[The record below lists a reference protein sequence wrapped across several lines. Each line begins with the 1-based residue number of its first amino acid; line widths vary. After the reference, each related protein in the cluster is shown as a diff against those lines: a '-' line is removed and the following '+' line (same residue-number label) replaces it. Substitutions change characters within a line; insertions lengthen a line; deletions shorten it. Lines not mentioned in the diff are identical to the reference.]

1 MGFPLVQILIFLS
14 AMLTFPQTESD
25 FGVPVQAFDFLAIL
39 VRWFCQNYQNL
50 ESLQLN
56 FILLNISGEFRIF
69 EVFVMTA
76 Y

>member
-14 AMLTFPQTESD
+14 TMLTFPQTESD
-25 FGVPVQAFDFLAIL
+25 FGVPVQAFDFLATL

-50 ESLQLN
+50 ESLQ
-56 FILLNISGEFRIF
+56 FILLNINGEFRIF